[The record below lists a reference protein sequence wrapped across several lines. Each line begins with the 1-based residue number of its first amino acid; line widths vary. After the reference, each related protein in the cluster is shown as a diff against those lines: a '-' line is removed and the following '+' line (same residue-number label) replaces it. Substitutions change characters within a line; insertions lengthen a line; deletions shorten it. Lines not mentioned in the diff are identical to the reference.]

1 MSKLIMAHAAAVAY
15 SMVQLAKRIED
26 EDKRTIAL
34 IEGGSIFVSLIDE
47 NAFKDGESSV
57 ARIWAAAIT
66 GISQDGLIRFAG
78 TQLKGASRKEEEVG
92 CGMCPKCKE
101 KGITIP
107 QELKEVIDILRGY
120 GNVEVRFIDIEKMA
134 KGKVH

>member
-47 NAFKDGESSV
+47 NAFKDGESSL
-57 ARIWAAAIT
+57 ASIWAAAIT

-92 CGMCPKCKE
+92 CGMCPKCKA
-101 KGITIP
+101 KGIKVPKEI
-107 QELKEVIDILRGY
+107 EEVIELLRNLGD
-120 GNVEVRFIDIEKMA
+120 VEIHFIDIGDNPKS
-134 KGKVH
+134 KFH

>member
-47 NAFKDGESSV
+47 NAFKEGESSL
-57 ARIWAAAIT
+57 ASIWAAAIT

-78 TQLKGASRKEEEVG
+78 TQLKGASRIEETG
-92 CGMCPKCKE
+92 CGMCPKCKA
-101 KGITIP
+101 KGIKVPKEI
-107 QELKEVIDILRGY
+107 EEVIELLRNLGD
-120 GNVEVRFIDIEKMA
+120 VEIHFIDIGDNPKS
-134 KGKVH
+134 KFH